1 MTLDEILSALFPA
14 GHAIARGP
22 HGTLNG
28 TARLEGTGEVA
39 VIGVADGT
47 PLGIDGALALAA
59 HVQTV
64 VEKGAAVPILV
75 LVDTSSQNMARRDEL
90 LGLNEYLAHLYK
102 CLAFAGTRGHR
113 TVGVLYG
120 TAAAGALIATA
131 LSTLALAA
139 LPGAKP
145 FVMDLPSISRVTKL
159 PLDTLTEMAKATPIF
174 APGVDPLFATGAVT
188 EKWSSASGL
197 AKEIAALLARLDGFV
212 DQRDQ
217 IGLKRKGRMQAAAI
231 AQRVQEEAAKHV

>member
-145 FVMDLPSISRVTKL
+145 FVMDLRRLSR
-159 PLDTLTEMAKATPIF
+159 
-174 APGVDPLFATGAVT
+174 
-188 EKWSSASGL
+188 
-197 AKEIAALLARLDGFV
+197 R
-212 DQRDQ
+212 QR
-217 IGLKRKGRMQAAAI
+217 
-231 AQRVQEEAAKHV
+231 